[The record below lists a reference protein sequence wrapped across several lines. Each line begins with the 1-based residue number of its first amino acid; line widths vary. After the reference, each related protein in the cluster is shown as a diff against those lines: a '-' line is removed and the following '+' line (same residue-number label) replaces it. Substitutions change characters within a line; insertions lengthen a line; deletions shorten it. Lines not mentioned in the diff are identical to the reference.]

1 MATGDLYELTDA
13 KYAVFIS
20 DLLPEVEFPTIEE
33 YTKAVF
39 QKNEY
44 IQSNIAF
51 LSSSYC
57 GMLELYLDY
66 CKMKKGND
74 TVIDFDKQRREYLS
88 HRSACDKVIDLVK
101 WFNGYYE
108 GERFAKWLYQS

>member
-20 DLLPEVEFPTIEE
+20 NLLPGVEFPTIEE
-33 YTKAVF
+33 CIEAVF

-44 IQSNIAF
+44 IQSNNAF

-66 CKMKKGND
+66 CKMKKGKD
-74 TVIDFDKQRREYLS
+74 TVIDFDKERREYLS
-88 HRSACDKVIDLVK
+88 HRSASDKVIKLVK